1 MRSLNGTCLVR
12 NKTTENETTDVVET
26 TFLPWTSIVT
36 TPATTSTTRYIRH
49 LAIHI
54 SPTSIQLPELK
65 SNITAIVV
73 PDPELGEEYSYTW
86 VVVNYP
92 QDQQPGT
99 IEGNNEK
106 TLKLSQLSPGNYT
119 FHITVKS
126 PNSLGEAIENLTVLA
141 RKLSLLSI
149 LSCFVYRLLTYVYVA
164 LRVNEP
170 PVAVIVPSSQTVHLP
185 NNVAIL
191 DGRTSTDDTKIVS
204 YKWNLEKGPISYQF
218 EPKSQ
223 ITLELNGNVISNKLF
238 QQKFRFLIFV

>member
-1 MRSLNGTCLVR
+1 MRSLNGTCLV
-12 NKTTENETTDVVET
+12 KITTETETTDIVET
-26 TFLPWTSIVT
+26 TVLPWTSTVT

-73 PDPELGEEYSYTW
+73 PDPELGEEYSYAW
-86 VVVNYP
+86 VVVSYP

-141 RKLSLLSI
+141 RKLSFCKYFIFFCLPIVDLCSVT
-149 LSCFVYRLLTYVYVA
+149 CERTPCCCYR
-164 LRVNEP
+164 
-170 PVAVIVPSSQTVHLP
+170 S
-185 NNVAIL
+185 
-191 DGRTSTDDTKIVS
+191 
-204 YKWNLEKGPISYQF
+204 F
-218 EPKSQ
+218 
-223 ITLELNGNVISNKLF
+223 ISNRPFTK
-238 QQKFRFLIFV
+238 QRGHSRR